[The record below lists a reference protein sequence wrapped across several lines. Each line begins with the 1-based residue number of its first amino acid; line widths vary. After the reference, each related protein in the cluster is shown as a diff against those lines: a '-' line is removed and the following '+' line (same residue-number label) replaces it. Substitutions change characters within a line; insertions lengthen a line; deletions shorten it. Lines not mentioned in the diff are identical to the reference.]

1 MLSELQTARYLVGL
15 KQSLKKIHG
24 GEAKK
29 AFVAE
34 NASPRVTDEVT
45 AACETAGVPVEWVPD
60 MNELGRA
67 CGIDV
72 GAAVAV
78 VY

>member
-1 MLSELQTARYLVGL
+1 MLGELQTVRYTVGL
-15 KQSLKKIHG
+15 KQSMKKIRG

-34 NASPRVTDEVT
+34 NASPRLTDEVA
-45 AACETAGVPVEWVPD
+45 AACEAAGVPVEWVPD
-60 MNELGRA
+60 MFELGRA
-67 CGIDV
+67 CNIDV